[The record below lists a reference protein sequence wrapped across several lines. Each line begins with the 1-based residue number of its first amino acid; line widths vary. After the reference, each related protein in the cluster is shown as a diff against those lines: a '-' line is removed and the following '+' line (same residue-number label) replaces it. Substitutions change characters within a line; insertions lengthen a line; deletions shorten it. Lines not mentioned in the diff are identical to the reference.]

1 MSQHPQEKY
10 FELTL
15 LCLILLTGAILFYQA
30 LPFIN
35 GILGAI
41 TLYILLRR
49 PNYLLAKKVGQ
60 NKASWIIVILI
71 TLFFM
76 IPISLILWYA
86 IDFIVSIDFNPQIII
101 QKFTSTIN
109 ALEKT
114 VGFELM
120 SDKTLSFIT
129 AKITQI
135 ANMLMSGLNNFAVN
149 LFTALLLLFFLLSGG
164 MRMENYIARLLPFSK
179 NNKKAIIERINLIVK
194 SNAIGIPLL
203 ALLQGIVATIGYS
216 LCEVNNALLFGLITG
231 FASIIPIVGTMIV
244 WIPLS
249 IAQYFEGT
257 LLSTI
262 GLVVY
267 GLVVI
272 SQCDNV
278 LRLILQKKM
287 ANTHPLI
294 TIFGVIAGIPVF
306 GFMGVIF
313 GPLLVALFLLFT
325 DMFANQYIAQNED
338 FTFTLKSHI
347 PPLGQDPKAKVK
359 DATFKEEQDPK
370 TYHKNAQADKE
381 DH

>member
-15 LCLILLTGAILFYQA
+15 LCLILITGAILFYQA

-86 IDFIVSIDFNPQIII
+86 IDFIVSIDFNPQIVI
-101 QKFTSTIN
+101 QKFTSTVN
-109 ALEKT
+109 ALEKR

-120 SDKTLSFIT
+120 SDQTLSFIT
-129 AKITQI
+129 GKITQI

-179 NNKKAIIERINLIVK
+179 DNKKAIIERINLIVK
-194 SNAIGIPLL
+194 
-203 ALLQGIVATIGYS
+203 
-216 LCEVNNALLFGLITG
+216 
-231 FASIIPIVGTMIV
+231 
-244 WIPLS
+244 
-249 IAQYFEGT
+249 
-257 LLSTI
+257 
-262 GLVVY
+262 
-267 GLVVI
+267 
-272 SQCDNV
+272 
-278 LRLILQKKM
+278 
-287 ANTHPLI
+287 
-294 TIFGVIAGIPVF
+294 
-306 GFMGVIF
+306 
-313 GPLLVALFLLFT
+313 
-325 DMFANQYIAQNED
+325 
-338 FTFTLKSHI
+338 
-347 PPLGQDPKAKVK
+347 
-359 DATFKEEQDPK
+359 
-370 TYHKNAQADKE
+370 
-381 DH
+381 

>member
-60 NKASWIIVILI
+60 NKSSWIIVILI

-179 NNKKAIIERINLIVK
+179 DNKKAIIERINLIVK

-216 LCEVNNALLFGLITG
+216 LCGVNNALLFGLITG

-338 FTFTLKSHI
+338 FTFTLKSHVT
-347 PPLGQDPKAKVK
+347 PLGQDPKAKVK

>member
-179 NNKKAIIERINLIVK
+179 DNKKAIIERINLIVK

-216 LCEVNNALLFGLITG
+216 LCGVNNALLFGLITG

-262 GLVVY
+262 GLVIY

-338 FTFTLKSHI
+338 FTFTLKSHVT
-347 PPLGQDPKAKVK
+347 PLGQDPKAKVK
-359 DATFKEEQDPK
+359 DATFKDEETHEKSDSNLQDK
-370 TYHKNAQADKE
+370 KE
-381 DH
+381 D